1 VRGEDEQPLAAQEC
15 RLKRDRLLLDHRW
28 GDYRGVA
35 TAPNLADHCARVP
48 VKNDDNQ
55 VSPPGEAAHAR
66 EHERRIGEVVTLIRE
81 LTGRAVRCET
91 LAEII
96 ETAFEVLFEQLPFD
110 VAVAVMLEQNLD
122 LYISTREVAEASVN
136 DALIRRMRGTLETE
150 IPVSFATTDVIVRG
164 ERHNLG
170 HVGEERAEA
179 AGDVHHAPLADLFET
194 HVLLEVEN
202 RTAGLL
208 LLYRAGEPFSD
219 EQRQLVEIISTQLA
233 LLIANLNARAQI
245 LSLAET
251 DDLTGIWNKRWF
263 RRQLPQEVERARVYN
278 VPLSLLMFDVD
289 DFKQINDRF
298 GHTVGDVVLSELCGA
313 VRETLRPPDLFARF
327 GGDEFAVILPHTNLS
342 GARSVAERIQQRL
355 RSLTVPADDEE
366 VIRCSISIGVADF
379 RPDDVLAND
388 LVRRADERLY
398 DSKRAGKGRYTA

>member
-1 VRGEDEQPLAAQEC
+1 
-15 RLKRDRLLLDHRW
+15 
-28 GDYRGVA
+28 
-35 TAPNLADHCARVP
+35 

-55 VSPPGEAAHAR
+55 GPPPGEAAHAR
-66 EHERRIGEVVTLIRE
+66 EHQRRIGEVVSLIRE

-96 ETAFEVLFEQLPFD
+96 ETAFEVLYEQLRFD

-122 LYISTREVAEASVN
+122 LYLSTHPAAEASVN
-136 DALIRRMRGTLETE
+136 DALIRRMRDTLESQ

-164 ERHNLG
+164 ERHDLG
-170 HVGEERAEA
+170 QRDRSTA
-179 AGDVHHAPLADLFET
+179 ASEDVYHAPLPDLRET
-194 HVLLEVEN
+194 HALLEVEN

-208 LLYRAGEPFSD
+208 LLYRSGEPFSD
-219 EQRQLVEIISTQLA
+219 EQHQMVEIISTQLA

-327 GGDEFAVILPHTNLS
+327 GGDEFAVILPHTNLR
-342 GARSVAERIQQRL
+342 GAYAVAERIQKRL
-355 RSLTVPADDEE
+355 RSLTIPADDDE

-379 RPDDVLAND
+379 QSTDILAND

-398 DSKRAGKGRYTA
+398 ESKRGGKDRYSG